1 MELTQLKHSAEEVQ
15 AREHACSVEAA
26 CLVDAR
32 LVGHILCRGRML
44 SRCTPNGTHTHTLS
58 RARTCF
64 SRGTPEGHAYSMKG
78 ACSAEADLMEHACS
92 AEGPCSMAEHQQGTH
107 AL

>member
-58 RARTCF
+58 L
-64 SRGTPEGHAYSMKG
+64 EHVHASV
-78 ACSAEADLMEHACS
+78 EALQRDMHTL
-92 AEGPCSMAEHQQGTH
+92 
-107 AL
+107 